1 MHRSLWASCLVI
13 LLVAC
18 SRPAAPTPEVA
29 ELALLAP
36 TIVPIVDEL
45 RPMVTA
51 TADGR
56 AIRALVDSGADGCQI
71 DAATATALQ
80 LPLRPYAN
88 ASKMYGSTGHSV
100 LLTHYVEFGELRLGE
115 LRLGPV
121 RLPVVEADYG
131 PASGILVGQDLLSRV
146 VTLFDQ
152 GQRRL
157 HILPKAADDDAIVR
171 YIETQKIAEGAWA
184 KVEADF
190 RPCPHLRISLPNLD
204 EPIEIGLDTGAASTG
219 LPLRAIEALGLTPL
233 RETYT
238 TGVGGR
244 HDCREYHTT
253 LDLFG
258 LAVSLDVHDLAIDKG
273 LLGMD
278 VLSLFVVVLD
288 GPGKKV
294 WLHHR
299 AK

>member
-1 MHRSLWASCLVI
+1 MPRAPWASCLMVV
-13 LLVAC
+13 LVAC
-18 SRPAAPTPEVA
+18 SRPAAPTPDVA
-29 ELALLAP
+29 DLTLQAP
-36 TIVPIVDEL
+36 TRVPILDEL
-45 RPMVTA
+45 RPMIMVS
-51 TADGR
+51 ADGR
-56 AIRALVDSGADGCQI
+56 PVRALVDSGAEGTQL
-71 DAATATALQ
+71 DAATANALR

-88 ASKMYGSTGHSV
+88 VSKMYGSTGHSV
-100 LLTHYVEFGELRLGE
+100 ELAHYVEFEDLRVGD

-131 PASGILVGQDLLSRV
+131 PASGIILGQDLLLRV
-146 VTLFDQ
+146 VTIVDQ
-152 GQRRL
+152 GRRQL
-157 HILPKAADDDAIVR
+157 HLLPKASDSAAIVR
-171 YIETQKIAEGAWA
+171 YIEAEKIAEGAWA
-184 KVEADF
+184 QVDADC
-190 RPCPHLRISLPNLD
+190 RPCPHLRIELPGLEGPVD
-204 EPIEIGLDTGAASTG
+204 IEVDTGAASTG
-219 LPLRAIEALGLTPL
+219 LPMRAIEALGLQPL

-244 HDCREYHTT
+244 HDCHEYHTT

-258 LAVSLDVHDLAIDKG
+258 VAVSLDVHDLAIDRG